1 MRTNRFEIFASSKYS
16 VQPYWLP
23 ETPENNNTVHKVLS
37 SIDHLELLEINT
49 LALFKHHEEIDN
61 GYIPLT
67 KCSLELIY

>member
-1 MRTNRFEIFASSKYS
+1 MQKPFRDIRLKQIFSSAL
-16 VQPYWLP
+16 LP

-37 SIDHLELLEINT
+37 SIDHLEINT

-61 GYIPLT
+61 GSIPLT